1 MVGGEE
7 TEIQRERDRQTDRMR
22 HGREGK
28 EREMV
33 GGNETGRQRD
43 RETESERW

>member
-1 MVGGEE
+1 
-7 TEIQRERDRQTDRMR
+7 MR
-22 HGREGK
+22 HGREGTER

-43 RETESERW
+43 RETESERWQIEKGKGDDSQ